1 MNSDIGSQ
9 MKDLGGK
16 YRFLRYLF
24 SDLKNLALNCTSR
37 IELLENWANNE
48 RYSPYTSNRTTVVSP
63 AMLRETFE
71 LLNQQEK
78 QHEAIANRVLRP
90 GNEEVATIA
99 VTSLKRAMAS
109 SSSSSAA
116 TSAKK
121 PKLVSEDDREVAAL
135 ALAAFTQIKMRLA
148 EDIEGLEMRTRKL
161 EEGAAATMEA
171 QMETMRQ
178 QMEQKLRQNLLEAE
192 QRIDHKWA
200 TMLSKEQQRTQRI
213 AAQSAAVIGQLMS
226 KRLAE
231 GGEEK
236 ENEEKK
242 MIISDRCNWC
252 LEKGQVLFGVRGCG
266 HVFSCPACTI
276 AIMAVD
282 EPKCLICF
290 QKVTDLEYLGS

>member
-24 SDLKNLALNCTSR
+24 SDLKNMTLNCTSR
-37 IELLENWANNE
+37 IELMENWANNE
-48 RYSPYTSNRTTVVSP
+48 RYSPYTSNRATVVSP

-71 LLNQQEK
+71 LLNQQQK
-78 QHEAIANRVLRP
+78 QHEAIANRVLQY

-99 VTSLKRAMAS
+99 ASSLKRAMAS

-161 EEGAAATMEA
+161 EEGAAATTEA

-178 QMEQKLRQNLLEAE
+178 QMEQEFRQNLLEAE

-200 TMLSKEQQRTQRI
+200 TMLNKEQQRTQRI
-213 AAQSAAVIGQLMS
+213 AAQSAAVIGQLMTGLTAREPNQGS
-226 KRLAE
+226 KRQK
-231 GGEEK
+231 GPTMGPHPKGEPNLGPHLRGEPNQSPK
-236 ENEEKK
+236 NKK
-242 MIISDRCNWC
+242 
-252 LEKGQVLFGVRGCG
+252 
-266 HVFSCPACTI
+266 
-276 AIMAVD
+276 
-282 EPKCLICF
+282 
-290 QKVTDLEYLGS
+290 LGPTWAYTPR